1 MVISV
6 YFKHMADLETK
17 TFWEKLRWF
26 APITIFL
33 GVMPLTLLI
42 LNYFLE
48 RLGLTP
54 STLILL
60 VVTVFYSLGSQIWV
74 AVILSLESDLY
85 LNFFLTRPFHS
96 FRVSEKNGVTT
107 LVVYLIAS
115 TSVSALVKLVATK
128 QNEIQALLARLEN
141 IATKSG
147 AKPSE
152 IFILGD
158 WEVDLSKRA
167 LHSGESSGV
176 NVHLT
181 PIEWKILEALV
192 KAEGGLVTQ
201 RQILQE
207 VWGEKY
213 SKETNYLR
221 LYLSQLRKKLEETP
235 KRPVLLVTE
244 AGSGYRAMSKRKQ
257 IIK

>member
-1 MVISV
+1 
-6 YFKHMADLETK
+6 MAALESK

-33 GVMPLTLLI
+33 GVMPLTLLV
-42 LNYFLE
+42 LNYILE
-48 RLGLTP
+48 KLGLTP

-60 VVTVFYSLGSQIWV
+60 VVTVFYSLGSPIWV

-107 LVVYLIAS
+107 LVVYVLAS

-141 IATKSG
+141 LATKSG
-147 AKPSE
+147 VKPLE
-152 IFILGD
+152 IFTLGN
-158 WEVDLSKRA
+158 WEVDLIKR
-167 LHSGESSGV
+167 GV
-176 NVHLT
+176 EDGNGTGVTVHLT
-181 PIEWKILEALV
+181 PIEWKILEVLV

-201 RQILQE
+201 RQILQD
-207 VWGEKY
+207 VWGAKY

-257 IIK
+257 IVK